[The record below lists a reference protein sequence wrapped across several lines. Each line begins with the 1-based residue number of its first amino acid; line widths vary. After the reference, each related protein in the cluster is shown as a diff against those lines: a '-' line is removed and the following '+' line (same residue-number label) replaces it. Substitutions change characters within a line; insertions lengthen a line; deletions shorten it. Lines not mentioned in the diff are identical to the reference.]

1 MVAHTDRVALQYSFF
16 EVISAT
22 EESPRPL
29 RELRQRCLNPGLYAQ
44 HIESWLDYYQ
54 SKQVKMLLLI
64 DDISFTFCIQMI
76 FMAMLM
82 YLLFYHLLTT
92 TSNMPKIIPDFIK
105 K

>member
-64 DDISFTFCIQMI
+64 DISFTFCIQMI
-76 FMAMLM
+76 FMAMSM